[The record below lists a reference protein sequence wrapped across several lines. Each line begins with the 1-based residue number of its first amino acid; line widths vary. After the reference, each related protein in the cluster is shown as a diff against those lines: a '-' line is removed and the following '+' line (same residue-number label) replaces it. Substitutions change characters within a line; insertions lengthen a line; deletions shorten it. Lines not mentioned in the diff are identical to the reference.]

1 VMNSAL
7 SFAPFLGFLSAG
19 GAKESAL
26 FITGVVQTMSENFS
40 PIVQVRFLVDGKEQ
54 QGNAPVDLSVPWR
67 LPRA

>member
-1 VMNSAL
+1 
-7 SFAPFLGFLSAG
+7 
-19 GAKESAL
+19 
-26 FITGVVQTMSENFS
+26 MSENFS